1 MEKLL
6 IENFGSLKE
15 IDITLKNLT
24 IFIGKTGTGKSTL
37 AKLIAIFR
45 QPNFL
50 VEIIQG
56 KGAYFEKCLRD
67 YKIDS
72 YLEDNTFIGYVSEWF
87 IVQYN
92 AKLENKIEV
101 SLNFETRKLVEKEI
115 GNNVK
120 EDIQYFKVIEEKIT
134 VLIPKNIYIPTERML
149 LSIFQDGQFDDDLKK
164 IIPNSLFEFGKY
176 WKIAS
181 IQLQKYHTSIFN
193 VTYTRKGTEDYV
205 LLPNGKE
212 LKLSVSA
219 SGMQT
224 LIPALLVLD
233 YYTKD
238 KEDKHSFTFEEP
250 ELNLFP
256 TAQKD
261 LVEFLAEKVLNN
273 GHQLVICTH
282 SPYILTS
289 FNNLLYA
296 YQVQKQFPASQEKVF
311 EVISQN
317 KLVSS
322 AEIAIYYLPL
332 EEEFEEYET
341 YAVDLLDKET
351 GLIPD
356 NDLDSASEYIVEDFK
371 QLISIYREYQRTNRK
386 PI

>member
-6 IENFGSLKE
+6 VANFGSLKE

-45 QPNFL
+45 QPNFFT
-50 VEIIQG
+50 ESQRDEETH
-56 KGAYFEKCLRD
+56 FEKCLSD

-72 YLEDNTFIGYVSEWF
+72 YLQDNTFIAYVSQWF
-87 IVQYN
+87 TFQYN
-92 AKLENKIEV
+92 AKLEPKLLITATFELN
-101 SLNFETRKLVEKEI
+101 SLLFEYI
-115 GNNVK
+115 GN
-120 EDIQYFKVIEEKIT
+120 DFKDKDNSEIRQEFLNK
-134 VLIPKNIYIPTERML
+134 LIPKNIYIPTERML
-149 LSIFQDGQFDDDLKK
+149 LSIFQDGQFDDNLKK
-164 IIPNSLFEFGKY
+164 IIPKTLDEFGKY
-176 WKIAS
+176 WKVAS
-181 IQLQKYHTSIFN
+181 MQLQKYHTSIFN
-193 VTYTRKGTEDYV
+193 VTYKRKGTEDYV
-205 LLPNGKE
+205 LLPDGKE

-296 YQVQKQFPASQEKVF
+296 YEVQKQFPASQEKVF

-332 EEEFEEYET
+332 KEEFEEYET

-371 QLISIYREYQRTNRK
+371 QLIAIYREYQKTNRK
-386 PI
+386 PV

>member
-1 MEKLL
+1 MEELR

-15 IDITLKNLT
+15 IDIELKNLT

-37 AKLIAIFR
+37 AKLVAIFR
-45 QPNFL
+45 QPDFF
-50 VEIIQG
+50 IKTAKG
-56 KGAYFEKCLRD
+56 KQTHFEKCLNY

-72 YLEDNTFIGYVSEWF
+72 YLQDNTLIQYTSQWLKFE
-87 IVQYN
+87 YN
-92 AKLENKIEV
+92 AKNEP
-101 SLNFETRKLVEKEI
+101 KLLISSTDEFDNLLFDYI
-115 GNNVK
+115 GNDFKDKDNL
-120 EDIQYFKVIEEKIT
+120 EIIQEFSNE
-134 VLIPKNIYIPTERML
+134 LIPKNIYIPTERML
-149 LSIFQDGQFDDDLKK
+149 LSIFQDGQFDDNLKK
-164 IIPNSLFEFGKY
+164 IIPKTLDEFGKH

-181 IQLQKYHTSIFN
+181 IKLQKYYTSIFN

-256 TAQKD
+256 TAQKE

-282 SPYILTS
+282 SDHIMYSVLLQCKKFDDTK
-289 FNNLLYA
+289 NNGIYHNA
-296 YQVQKQFPASQEKVF
+296 TK
-311 EVISQN
+311 
-317 KLVSS
+317 
-322 AEIAIYYLPL
+322 IYYLKDDECIDIKIEKGGRIRIAPDDFFDQI
-332 EEEFEEYET
+332 EKYIH
-341 YAVDLLDKET
+341 DLL
-351 GLIPD
+351 
-356 NDLDSASEYIVEDFK
+356 
-371 QLISIYREYQRTNRK
+371 
-386 PI
+386 